1 MQTARGAKSIRTKG
15 TGQIWT
21 TETACGVL
29 AVWGGWLRNDG
40 LWIVI
45 VGVSWAAETPD
56 SVRPVLASTDAPAR
70 FVAWQASR
78 GTDERLACEPLL
90 GSEALLCFRTWEG
103 KKRRWVTTADLKA
116 WETTTAQLRDRLG
129 REAAGYL
136 DEMEAKRPVDMPG
149 TYYQLAHGDGV
160 GCGGAAGAGSGLR
173 PTGAAH
179 LLAAAPTDSVVF
191 VWEPGM
197 RSSMLRSDCS

>member
-1 MQTARGAKSIRTKG
+1 MM
-15 TGQIWT
+15 W
-21 TETACGVL
+21 
-29 AVWGGWLRNDG
+29 

-90 GSEALLCFRTWEG
+90 GSEALLCFRTWDG
-103 KKRRWVTTADLKA
+103 RKRRWVTMADLKA

-149 TYYQLAHGDGV
+149 TYYQLAHGDGW
-160 GCGGAAGAGSGLR
+160 AAAVLLAPDR
-173 PTGAAH
+173 VCDQLGAAH

-191 VWEPGM
+191 VWEPGNAELDAAIGIAVKNAFKASKNAVSPVVFYW
-197 RSSMLRSDCS
+197 RNGTWSAYGEAKPRKP